1 MDTNDGRGEM
11 RRVGWD
17 FVPEAVVVG
26 NGEFPVSALPLRIL
40 DTAPFT
46 VCCDGA
52 ADRCLESGRVPDRIV
67 GDQSCELSIGKRISS
82 DCHCRCYGA

>member
-26 NGEFPVSALPLRIL
+26 NGEFPVSALPLR
-40 DTAPFT
+40 T
-46 VCCDGA
+46 GH
-52 ADRCLESGRVPDRIV
+52 
-67 GDQSCELSIGKRISS
+67 SS
-82 DCHCRCYGA
+82 FYGML